1 MWQHNQEVQAEWHKL
16 QMQGSDLEKIERKH
30 AELEFSVRDKE
41 TLIIQQ
47 FAQIVNKLPGGSLDL
62 LELKPQ
68 LEQLQLMLKADEQL
82 SLKLAV
88 VEKRVDNYYR
98 MNAGECQEGGFC

>member
-1 MWQHNQEVQAEWHKL
+1 
-16 QMQGSDLEKIERKH
+16 MQGSDLEKIERKH

-68 LEQLQLMLKADEQL
+68 LE
-82 SLKLAV
+82 
-88 VEKRVDNYYR
+88 
-98 MNAGECQEGGFC
+98 